1 MYINIIGIP
10 TAIVAQTITSTDL
23 QNGGSVCPGKE
34 ISLNCTVRGSP
45 GIEWRS
51 QEYIGR
57 QLLITASFHE
67 IGDTFSS
74 SSNSSTIATLTRK
87 DTDNG
92 TQVLESTLHI
102 VSSLNHLNSSVACV
116 HTDNGNTDQ
125 FIVQVVGKSCN
136 DN

>member
-10 TAIVAQTITSTDL
+10 TATVAQTITSADL

-34 ISLNCTVRGSP
+34 ITLNCTVRGSP

-51 QEYIGR
+51 QEYIGG

-67 IGDTFSS
+67 IGDNVSS
-74 SSNSSTIATLTRK
+74 HSITSTVATLTRK
-87 DTDNG
+87 YTDNG
-92 TQVLESTLHI
+92 VQVLESTLSI
-102 VSSLNHLNSSVACV
+102 VPSLNHLNSSATCV

-125 FIVQVVGKSCN
+125 FVVQVVGKSFN
-136 DN
+136 HN